1 MNAHGLHMASFD
13 VTSLFTNI
21 PLHETIDIIIS
32 EIFENPQYSNL
43 IECFRNE
50 KYFKCFLPDNE
61 SEISYFNKDQ
71 IREFLELAT
80 FDNYF
85 FFSDTIY
92 KQNDGVAM
100 GSPLGPHLANIF
112 MGFME
117 KRWLQ
122 ECPIDFKPVLYRRYV
137 DDTFLLFKSD
147 SHFDLFL
154 NYLNSKHP
162 NISFTCDKEEN
173 NILPFLDIKIKR
185 TENEFITS
193 IYRKPTFTGLLSKYY
208 AFSPKQNKENLIYT
222 LTVRAF
228 RICSNYFQ
236 LDEELQFLKKVLQ
249 ANGYPLKFI
258 EYTIGKMLKKLYK
271 PIDFKET
278 LNYNVPKA
286 KIYFSTYYLGD
297 LSKQMAND
305 IKKIVGQSFPQIQ
318 LLIIFK
324 AHSTIG
330 GHFRLKDKQPQMIR
344 SNVIYKYT
352 CQCCKAFYIG
362 KTDRQLGVR
371 ICEHMGISP
380 RTGKPLSVR
389 PHSDIFE
396 HCQKCKVPVSQENFS
411 IEDTLQSKFGLNIL
425 ESLHQ
430 KTKKPSIGTQQ
441 QSTPLMSFD

>member
-1 MNAHGLHMASFD
+1 MHSNGKRGPTYEFLYPSGTNLGILYGLPKVHKANWPIRPILSAVNTPNYLLAKYLVPNLTPLTKNEFTVHSSFEFAKEIVEINAQGLHMASFD

-21 PLHETIDIIIS
+21 PLQETIDIIIS

-50 KYFKCFLPDNE
+50 KFFKCFLPDNE

-71 IREFLELAT
+71 MKEFLELAT
-80 FDNYF
+80 LDNYF
-85 FFSDTIY
+85 FFGDTIY

-117 KRWLQ
+117 RKWLQ
-122 ECPIDFKPVLYRRYV
+122 ECPVDFKPVLYKRYV

-162 NISFTCDKEEN
+162 NIAFTCDKEEN
-173 NILPFLDIKIKR
+173 NVLPFLDIKIKR

-236 LDEELQFLKKVLQ
+236 LDEELQFLKKILQ

-258 EYTIGKMLKKLYK
+258 EFTIGKMLKKLYK

-297 LSKQMAND
+297 LSKKN
-305 IKKIVGQSFPQIQ
+305 G
-318 LLIIFK
+318 
-324 AHSTIG
+324 
-330 GHFRLKDKQPQMIR
+330 
-344 SNVIYKYT
+344 
-352 CQCCKAFYIG
+352 
-362 KTDRQLGVR
+362 
-371 ICEHMGISP
+371 
-380 RTGKPLSVR
+380 
-389 PHSDIFE
+389 
-396 HCQKCKVPVSQENFS
+396 
-411 IEDTLQSKFGLNIL
+411 
-425 ESLHQ
+425 
-430 KTKKPSIGTQQ
+430 
-441 QSTPLMSFD
+441 